1 MTMNRFF
8 FFIAVA
14 FLIAT
19 ATSCEQDMD
28 FNPDSPQEV
37 YQVGFKFKVEPVTYT
52 MTRAENINAGETD
65 DFIDRIDMYEY
76 KKDGELIKHEY
87 WHDPAGLDLSIINP
101 KSYDLYDNDHTW
113 VFFANLDPDSAEYLA
128 GLNADEIGEMPTG
141 IIPLSAGNFRLH
153 KPLMGGTA
161 QSDFRKDETISVV
174 LYRYLTRIEIS
185 SIKADFDDPSLYD
198 KDVKIKRI
206 ALTNY
211 TNALRL
217 LNCTAKKVGGSFQ
230 NVLGVGY
237 TKFSN
242 PAFGNLYHMDNSC
255 NDWEMKDS
263 RFQDGK
269 NSLDLSQYG
278 GKGKLLKQYP
288 YILNRNMKLQKGELL
303 LDVEDDQYIASVH
316 EFAENEGI
324 LCSATDKTLSNIM
337 DVNKVFYTIPVDWSY
352 RPILYANWASQ
363 DDIQKLVIEAD
374 IDGISYFYII
384 SLCELNAGMIYKVGN
399 INLKSLGSEYSNIY
413 EEKVDPNNEAAAT
426 ISGIREW
433 SETEL
438 AEMNV
443 GYTVDSYDIYGYE

>member
-1 MTMNRFF
+1 MNRLFF
-8 FFIAVA
+8 LFAAVMMMA
-14 FLIAT
+14 S
-19 ATSCEQDMD
+19 ATSCEQDVSMI
-28 FNPDSPQEV
+28 PDKPDEV
-37 YQVGFKFKVEPVTYT
+37 CQVGFKFRVEPVTYT
-52 MTRAENINAGETD
+52 MTRAENIDSDETD

-76 KKDGELIKHEY
+76 NKDGDMIRHEF
-87 WHDPAGLDLSIINP
+87 WHDSEGLDLSTINP

-113 VFFANLDPDSAEYLA
+113 VFLANLDPDSAEYLA
-128 GLNADEIGEMPTG
+128 CLNADEIGNMPTG

-153 KPLMGGTA
+153 KPIMGGTA
-161 QSDFRKDETISVV
+161 EADFRKDETISVV

-185 SIKADFDDPSLYD
+185 NIKADFDDLSLYD
-198 KDVKIKRI
+198 MDIRIKRI

-217 LNCTAKKVGGSFQ
+217 LNSSAKDVGGSFQ

-242 PAFGNLYHMDNSC
+242 PAFGNLYHMENSC
-255 NDWEMKDS
+255 NEWEMKNS
-263 RFQDGK
+263 RFEDGK

-288 YILNRNMKLQKGELL
+288 YILNRNMKLQKGELH
-303 LDVEDDQYIASVH
+303 LDAEYDQHIASVH

-324 LCSATDKTLSNIM
+324 LCSPTDKTLSNVLA
-337 DVNKVFYTIPVDWSY
+337 VNKMFYTIPVDWSY
-352 RPILYANWASQ
+352 GHVLYANWASQ
-363 DDIQKLVIEAD
+363 DDIQKLVIEVD
-374 IDGISYFYII
+374 IDGTSYFYII
-384 SLCELNAGMIYKVGN
+384 SLAELNAGMIYKVGT

-426 ISGIREW
+426 ISGIGEW

-438 AEMNV
+438 SEMNV
-443 GYTVDSYDIYGYE
+443 GYTVDGYNIYGYE

>member
-1 MTMNRFF
+1 MNRLFF
-8 FFIAVA
+8 LFTAVMMMA
-14 FLIAT
+14 S
-19 ATSCEQDMD
+19 ATSCEQDVSVI
-28 FNPDSPQEV
+28 PDKPDEV
-37 YQVGFKFKVEPVTYT
+37 CQVGFKFRVEPVTYT
-52 MTRAENINAGETD
+52 MTRAENIDSDETD

-76 KKDGELIKHEY
+76 NKDGDMIRHEF
-87 WHDPAGLDLSIINP
+87 WHDSEGLDLSTINP

-113 VFFANLDPDSAEYLA
+113 VFLANLDPDSAEYLA
-128 GLNADEIGEMPTG
+128 GLNADEIGNMPTG

-153 KPLMGGTA
+153 KPIMGGTA
-161 QSDFRKDETISVV
+161 EADFRKDETISVV

-185 SIKADFDDPSLYD
+185 NIKADFDDLSLYD
-198 KDVKIKRI
+198 KEIKIKKI

-217 LNCTAKKVGGSFQ
+217 LNSSAKDVGGSDQ

-242 PAFGNLYHMDNSC
+242 PAFGNLYHMENSC
-255 NDWEMKDS
+255 NEWEMKNS
-263 RFQDGK
+263 RFEDGK

-288 YILNRNMKLQKGELL
+288 YILNRNMKLQKGELH
-303 LDVEDDQYIASVH
+303 LDAEYDQHIASVH

-324 LCSATDKTLSNIM
+324 LCSPTDKTLSNVLA
-337 DVNKVFYTIPVDWSY
+337 VNKVFYTIPVDWSY
-352 RPILYANWASQ
+352 GHVLYANWASQ
-363 DDIQKLVIEAD
+363 DDIQKLVIEVD
-374 IDGISYFYII
+374 IDGTSYFYII
-384 SLCELNAGMIYKVGN
+384 SLAELNAGMIYKVGN

-426 ISGIREW
+426 ISGIGEW

-438 AEMNV
+438 SEMNV
-443 GYTVDSYDIYGYE
+443 GYTVDGYNIYGYE

>member
-1 MTMNRFF
+1 MNRLFF
-8 FFIAVA
+8 LFTAVMMMA
-14 FLIAT
+14 S
-19 ATSCEQDMD
+19 ATSCEQDVSVI
-28 FNPDSPQEV
+28 PDKPDEV
-37 YQVGFKFKVEPVTYT
+37 CQVGFKFRVEPVTYT
-52 MTRAENINAGETD
+52 MTRAENIDSDETD

-76 KKDGELIKHEY
+76 NKDGDMIRHEF
-87 WHDPAGLDLSIINP
+87 WHDSEGLDLSTINP

-113 VFFANLDPDSAEYLA
+113 VFLANLDPDSAEYLA
-128 GLNADEIGEMPTG
+128 GLNADEIGNMPTG

-153 KPLMGGTA
+153 KPIMGGTA
-161 QSDFRKDETISVV
+161 EADFRKDETISVV

-185 SIKADFDDPSLYD
+185 NIKADFDDLSLYD
-198 KDVKIKRI
+198 KEIIIKKI

-217 LNCTAKKVGGSFQ
+217 LNSSAKDVGGSDQ

-242 PAFGNLYHMDNSC
+242 PAFGNLYHMENSC
-255 NDWEMKDS
+255 NEWEMKNS
-263 RFQDGK
+263 RFEDGK

-288 YILNRNMKLQKGELL
+288 YILNRNMKLQKGELH
-303 LDVEDDQYIASVH
+303 LDAEYDQYIASVH

-324 LCSATDKTLSNIM
+324 LCSSTDKTLSHTVTV
-337 DVNKVFYTIPVDWSY
+337 DKVFYTIPVEWHFIS
-352 RPILYANWASQ
+352 ILYGSLTSQ
-363 DDIQKLVIEAD
+363 DDIQKLVIEVD
-374 IDGISYFYII
+374 LDGTSYFYII
-384 SLCELNAGMIYKVGN
+384 SLCELNAGMIYKVGT

-426 ISGIREW
+426 ISGVGEW

-438 AEMNV
+438 SEMNV
-443 GYTVDSYDIYGYE
+443 GYTVDGYNIYGYE